1 MEVVFPDCCGLDIHK
16 NTITA
21 CVLLSA
27 GSRKQKH
34 LQRFGTVTSELRSL
48 AAWLHKLG
56 VVQVAMES
64 TGVYWKP
71 IWNILEGQFE
81 LCLVNAQHVKNVP
94 GRKTDLKDCE
104 WIAELLQHGLLRA
117 SFVPERSLRQLRD
130 LNRYRASLIGER
142 NRVANRIQK
151 VLEDANI
158 KLASVASDV
167 LGQSGRSML
176 AAMLQG
182 ETSAEKLAEMAR
194 GQLRKKL
201 PALQLALEGSIQEH
215 HRFWL
220 RQLLDHLNFL
230 EGKIAELEQEI
241 VIRCRPYQEAIQRW
255 DTIPGVDLI
264 TACSLVA
271 EIGVRA
277 EQFPSAHHLASWAGL
292 CPGNDESAGKRR
304 SGKTRKGDP
313 WLRTV
318 LCQAAWAASHAKRT
332 YLAAQYHRIAAK
344 RGRKRAIIAVA
355 HSILVIAYIL
365 LRRGEVYRELGADYF
380 ERLNPTGLT
389 RYLVRRLQRLGHT
402 VTLQPL
408 ETDA

>member
-1 MEVVFPDCCGLDIHK
+1 MEVVFPNCCGLDIHK

-34 LQRFGTVTSELRSL
+34 LHRFGTVTGELRRL
-48 AAWLHKLG
+48 AAWLHELG
-56 VVQVAMES
+56 VIQVAMES

-71 IWNILEGQFE
+71 IWNILEGEFE
-81 LCLVNAQHVKNVP
+81 LFLVNAQHVKNVP

-117 SFVPERSLRQLRD
+117 SFVPERSFRQLRD

-142 NRVANRIQK
+142 NRVANRIQT

-176 AAMLQG
+176 AAMIQG
-182 ETSAEKLAEMAR
+182 ETSAERLAEMAR

-201 PALQLALEGSIQEH
+201 PALRLALEGSIQEH

-220 RQLLDHLNFL
+220 RQLLDHWNFL
-230 EGKIAELEQEI
+230 EGKIAELEQELM
-241 VIRCRPYQEAIQRW
+241 IRCSPYQEVIQRW

-277 EQFPSAHHLASWAGL
+277 EQFPAAHHLASWAGL

-318 LCQAAWAASHAKRT
+318 LCQAAWAASHTKGT
-332 YLAAQYHRIAAK
+332 YLSAQYHRIAAR

-355 HSILVIAYIL
+355 HSILVIAYTL
-365 LRRGEVYRELGADYF
+365 LRRGEVYRELGGDYF
-380 ERLNPTGLT
+380 ERLNPGGLT
-389 RYLVRRLQRLGHT
+389 RYLVRRLQKLGHT
-402 VTLQPL
+402 VTLQTH
-408 ETDA
+408 ESTV

>member
-1 MEVVFPDCCGLDIHK
+1 MEVVYPHCCGLDIHK

-21 CVLLSA
+21 WVLLST
-27 GSRKQKH
+27 GTRKQKH
-34 LQRFGTVTSELRSL
+34 LQRFGTVTSELRNL
-48 AAWLHKLG
+48 AAWLHNLG
-56 VVQVAMES
+56 VAQVAMES

-71 IWNILEGQFE
+71 IWNILEGEFE

-94 GRKTDLKDCE
+94 GRKTDMKDCE

-117 SFVPERSLRQLRD
+117 RFVPERSLRQLRD

-158 KLASVASDV
+158 KLASVASDI

-182 ETSAEKLAEMAR
+182 ESSAEKLAEMAR

-201 PALQLALEGSIQEH
+201 PALEGSIQEH

-230 EGKIAELEQEI
+230 EAKIAQLEQEI
-241 VIRCRPYQEAIQRW
+241 VVRCRPYQEVIARW
-255 DTIPGVDLI
+255 DTIPGVDLV
-264 TACSLVA
+264 TACGLVA
-271 EIGVRA
+271 EIEVRA
-277 EQFPSAHHLASWAGL
+277 EQFASAQHLASWAGL

-318 LCQAAWAASHAKRT
+318 LCQAAWAASHTKRT
-332 YLAAQYHRIAAK
+332 YLSAQYHRIAAQ

-355 HSILVIAYIL
+355 HSILVIAYSL
-365 LRRGEVYRELGADYF
+365 LQRGEVYRELSGDYF
-380 ERLNPTGLT
+380 ERLNPVGLT
-389 RYLVRRLQRLGHT
+389 RYLVRRLQRLGHS
-402 VTLQPL
+402 VTLQPM
-408 ETDA
+408 ETNAC

>member
-1 MEVVFPDCCGLDIHK
+1 MEVVYPRCCGLDIHK
-16 NTITA
+16 DTIAA
-21 CVLLSA
+21 CVLLA
-27 GSRKQKH
+27 GTGKQKH
-34 LQRFGTVTSELRSL
+34 LQRFGTVTSELRRL
-48 AAWLHKLG
+48 AAWLHQLG
-56 VVQVAMES
+56 VIQVAMES

-71 IWNILEGQFE
+71 IWNVLEAEFE
-81 LCLVNAQHVKNVP
+81 LCLVNAQHIKNVP

-104 WIAELLQHGLLRA
+104 WIAQLLQHGLLRA

-167 LGQSGRSML
+167 LGQSGR
-176 AAMLQG
+176 AMLQAMITG
-182 ETSAEKLAEMAR
+182 ETSPEKLAEMAR

-201 PALQLALEGSIQEH
+201 PALQLALEGSVQEH

-230 EGKIAELEQEI
+230 EQKIADLEQEI
-241 VIRCRPYQEAIQRW
+241 EHRCSPYQEALERW
-255 DTIPGVDLI
+255 DTIPGVDRI
-264 TACSLVA
+264 TACGLVA

-304 SGKTRKGDP
+304 SGKTRKGDA
-313 WLRTV
+313 WLRTI
-318 LCQAAWAASHAKRT
+318 LCQAAWAASHTKRT

-355 HSILVIAYIL
+355 HSILVIAYML
-365 LRRGEVYRELGADYF
+365 LQRREPYRELGGDYF
-380 ERLNPTGLT
+380 ERLNPVGLT

>member
-1 MEVVFPDCCGLDIHK
+1 
-16 NTITA
+16 
-21 CVLLSA
+21 
-27 GSRKQKH
+27 
-34 LQRFGTVTSELRSL
+34 
-48 AAWLHKLG
+48 
-56 VVQVAMES
+56 MES

-71 IWNILEGQFE
+71 IWNVLEGEFD

-94 GRKTDLKDCE
+94 GRKTDMNDCE
-104 WIAELLQHGLLRA
+104 WIAELLRHGLLRA
-117 SFVPERSLRQLRD
+117 SFVPERSFRQLRD
-130 LNRYRASLIGER
+130 LNRYRASLVGER

-176 AAMLQG
+176 TAMIEG
-182 ETSAEKLAEMAR
+182 ESSAEKLAEMAR

-201 PALQLALEGSIQEH
+201 PDLRLALEGSLEQH

-230 EGKIAELEQEI
+230 EAKIAELEQEI
-241 VIRCRPYQEAIQRW
+241 VIRCRPYQEVIQRW
-255 DTIPGVDLI
+255 DTIPGVDLV

-277 EQFPSAHHLASWAGL
+277 EQFPTPHHLASWAGL

-318 LCQAAWAASHAKRT
+318 LCQAAWAASHTKRT
-332 YLAAQYHRIAAK
+332 YLSAQYRRIAAK

-355 HSILVIAYIL
+355 HTILVIAHVL
-365 LRRGEVYRELGADYF
+365 LQRGENYREVGGDYF
-380 ERLNPTGLT
+380 ERLNPSGLT
-389 RYLVRRLQRLGHT
+389 RYLVRRLERLGHS
-402 VTLQPL
+402 VTLQPS
-408 ETDA
+408 TAQAG

>member
-1 MEVVFPDCCGLDIHK
+1 MEVVFPNCCGLDIHK

-21 CVLLSA
+21 CVLLSG

-34 LQRFGTVTSELRSL
+34 LQRFGTVTGELRSL
-48 AAWLHKLG
+48 AAWLHKFG

-71 IWNILEGQFE
+71 IWNVLEGEFE

-176 AAMLQG
+176 AAMIGG

-201 PALQLALEGSIQEH
+201 PALQLALEGNIQEH

-241 VIRCRPYQEAIQRW
+241 AARCHPYQEVIQRW

-318 LCQAAWAASHAKRT
+318 LCQAAWAASHTKRT
-332 YLAAQYHRIAAK
+332 YLSAQYHRIAAK

-365 LRRGEVYRELGADYF
+365 LRRGEVYRDLGGDYF
-380 ERLNPTGLT
+380 ERLDPVGLT
-389 RYLVRRLQRLGHT
+389 RYLLRRLQKLGHT
-402 VTLQPL
+402 VTLQPQGS
-408 ETDA
+408 TV